1 MCRPRCVLLR
11 GRSLGRPSRLRP
23 GACLRRRILCRCR
36 RGLRTGLCRSA
47 GVRRLRCG
55 LPGRPARVRR
65 WVFGLVSV
73 SRFGGVDVDAGD
85 IDAYFGET
93 CSGYKSY
100 VSCAYYCDVHIGC
113 VYIGVM
119 SPMTTTTNL
128 RFFRLTAKTRI
139 MWSVS
144 SVIKNVG

>member
-1 MCRPRCVLLR
+1 MQ
-11 GRSLGRPSRLRP
+11 
-23 GACLRRRILCRCR
+23 A
-36 RGLRTGLCRSA
+36 SA
-47 GVRRLRCG
+47 GYVAAYQVVQ
-55 LPGRPARVRR
+55 PGFVDGYLA
-65 WVFGLVSV
+65 LSQ
-73 SRFGGVDVDAGD
+73 SLDFGGVDVDAGD